1 MRRLSDESPDSPVIE
16 IRERQWTLRN
26 WVLAGLVV
34 AVLAIFGLI
43 YAGIQVN
50 EQREHRNRAIVSSQ
64 QIAADLKDAV
74 LRVDQRTA
82 DARIS
87 SLAAAAAESTIAG
100 SADRI
105 ARLSGK
111 ITQLETAQQALVAT
125 LAELREYGDRLAAEN
140 QTLRSDLQAGDR
152 RIASLRSE
160 LLADSLALAERS
172 ASLDRRIRTVADQT
186 AEVDKR
192 VGKSS
197 STLRGIGGVTAANLA
212 VGMIHLLG
220 TKQTSDVKPTTAT
233 VGQ

>member
-1 MRRLSDESPDSPVIE
+1 MRRLSDEAPESPVVE
-16 IRERQWTLRN
+16 IRERQWIIRN
-26 WVLAGLVV
+26 WLLAGLVA

-74 LRVDQRTA
+74 MRVDQRTA

-87 SLAAAAAESTIAG
+87 SLAAAAAESTIAT

-111 ITQLETAQQALVAT
+111 ITQLETAQQGLVAT
-125 LAELREYGDRLAAEN
+125 LADLREYGDRLAAEN
-140 QTLRSDLQAGDR
+140 QKLRSDLEASDR
-152 RIASLRSE
+152 RVVALRSE

-186 AEVDKR
+186 ADVDKR
-192 VGKSS
+192 VGRSS
-197 STLRGIGGVTAANLA
+197 STLRGIGSVTAANLA

-220 TKQTSDVKPTTAT
+220 TKQATDVKPSTAT
-233 VGQ
+233 VGK